1 MLCSHQD
8 VGTTRCLFS
17 TFQADT
23 AVFIHTFPFS
33 FWHAGVT
40 HWTDANSLSWLHL
53 CHPLVNVIGP
63 YSVRCSMLFHNFLHN
78 SCSIKNKRKCM
89 IVHTCDII
97 LFYQN
102 SLQKRA
108 HSKTSIVNI
117 NRTESVHICNS
128 VQRAIYMHT
137 SVSWFHK
144 VLKSNDRNSTEGD
157 TCT

>member
-1 MLCSHQD
+1 
-8 VGTTRCLFS
+8 
-17 TFQADT
+17 
-23 AVFIHTFPFS
+23 
-33 FWHAGVT
+33 
-40 HWTDANSLSWLHL
+40 
-53 CHPLVNVIGP
+53 
-63 YSVRCSMLFHNFLHN
+63 MLFHNFLHN

-102 SLQKRA
+102 Y
-108 HSKTSIVNI
+108 I

-128 VQRAIYMHT
+128 VQRAICMHT